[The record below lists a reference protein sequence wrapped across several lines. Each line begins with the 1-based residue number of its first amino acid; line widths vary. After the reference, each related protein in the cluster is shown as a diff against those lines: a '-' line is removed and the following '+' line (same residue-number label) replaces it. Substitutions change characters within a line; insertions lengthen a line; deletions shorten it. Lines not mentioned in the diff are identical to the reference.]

1 MCVCVCVCELKNTFC
16 RNVFIKKSV
25 FNDDYPILYIYMY
38 IYYIYIYI
46 YIYDIYINT
55 GYRTLEME
63 KIWKLVAA
71 YQKIAYDTANIFLL
85 LPKIN
90 FVSLLTLLS

>member
-1 MCVCVCVCELKNTFC
+1 MYLS
-16 RNVFIKKSV
+16 KKVYSTMIT
-25 FNDDYPILYIYMY
+25 P
-38 IYYIYIYI
+38 YYIYICIYIIYTYI
-46 YIYDIYINT
+46 YIYNIYINT